1 MATRIGTVLVFK
13 PEVTKEQAAQA
24 LADIAHVLDLPETT
38 TAYEPTGE
46 SDLVEQLRRGQR
58 SVRPV
63 KRPFQMAD
71 KIHEFDDYGGS
82 EGPVWYIPNGM

>member
-1 MATRIGTVLVFK
+1 MANRIGTVLVFK
-13 PEVTKEQAAQA
+13 PEVTKEQASQA

-38 TAYEPTGE
+38 THYEPTGE
-46 SDLVEQLRRGQR
+46 SNLSVEQLRTGRR
-58 SVRPV
+58 YVSLV

-82 EGPVWYIPNGM
+82 EGPVWYIP